1 MAMGRL
7 TELSEPDNSFFHAH
21 GGLAAAVAVVS
32 LGLLNCVPTTSP
44 GRLSAV
50 ILAKCPGR
58 GVRVCSG
65 DPSV

>member
-7 TELSEPDNSFFHAH
+7 TELSELDNSFFHAH

-32 LGLLNCVPTTSP
+32 LGLSNCVPTTFP

-50 ILAKCPGR
+50 ILAKCPGQ

>member
-1 MAMGRL
+1 MEVGRL
-7 TELSEPDNSFFHAH
+7 TELTELDNSFFHAH

-32 LGLLNCVPTTSP
+32 LGLSNCIPTTSA

-50 ILAKCPGR
+50 ILAECPGR